1 MKVILFPNKLSR
13 RNVNSNKLF
22 MSKKL
27 WGVLFFL
34 VFIRCISLGQTVQP
48 QFRND
53 LAKAKTDS
61 QLLQVYKK
69 IYEYYKHA
77 NNDSAK
83 ALLEQGIKTFDAHN
97 FTYGK
102 ASILIMQSGIYEEE
116 GVPSVAMQKEKEGL
130 KLFTE
135 LNDKK
140 DIANANNTIGVSE
153 MMRGNYDV
161 AINYF
166 LAALNYYDRVSDTP
180 GTINTYIR
188 LGAANDYSSNND
200 KALEYYQKALALSL
214 HTKVYG
220 NTIYAYNNIGISYAK
235 RSKFD
240 TALIYFEKAL
250 VLSENPDFAKIRL
263 QPLTNIGKIYAEK
276 KDNKRA
282 LEYFYRGLSL
292 ARKLKMQENIGRLL
306 YEIGMIEG
314 LHKPY
319 NMESLQQALNIAKTI
334 DNKNLQDEILSG
346 MAKVADSN
354 HNYKDEVNYL
364 KQEWVIHDSLYS
376 IAKAKQ
382 IANLQSEYDLN
393 KSNKELATLQLSEHR
408 NLQKKNL
415 IIAISLILAITL
427 LTLLFFYIKSTKLN
441 KELSAR
447 EKDLKKANDV
457 KDRLFSIIGHD
468 LKGPIGNIPN
478 LLNIHNHPTT
488 TSEEKKYILD
498 SLEEN
503 TLASLETLE
512 KLLSWGKLQLKGNVL
527 NKTAF
532 SVEHLM
538 NHILRLLA
546 VSYSSKNITIINNIP
561 ANIQLY
567 ADENH
572 FKFVIRNLL
581 SNAIKYTRING
592 IIEVNA
598 ERIPNDKFITFSVK
612 DNGVGIPADRLEHIF
627 EPYNES
633 TRGTANE
640 LGNSIGLMLCREF
653 ILQNGGTIW
662 VKSEKDLGT
671 TFYFNIMRAN

>member
-1 MKVILFPNKLSR
+1 MCKKLASLLLVLILF
-13 RNVNSNKLF
+13 
-22 MSKKL
+22 
-27 WGVLFFL
+27 
-34 VFIRCISLGQTVQP
+34 RCVSFAQSTPP

-61 QLLQVYKK
+61 QLLKVYKNV
-69 IYEYYKHA
+69 YEYYKHA

-97 FTYGK
+97 FIYGK

-116 GVPSVAMQKEKEGL
+116 GVPSVAMTKEKEGL

-135 LNDKK
+135 LNDKP
-140 DIANANNTIGVSE
+140 DIANANNTVGVSE
-153 MMRGNYDV
+153 MRRGNYDI

-166 LAALNYYDRVSDTP
+166 LAALNYYDKASDT
-180 GTINTYIR
+180 GGIINSYIR

-200 KALEYYQKALALSL
+200 KAMEFYQKALALSL

-235 RSKFD
+235 RGQFD
-240 TALIYFEKAL
+240 TALTYFEKAL
-250 VLSENPDFAKIRL
+250 VLSEKPDYAKIRL

-282 LEYFYRGLSL
+282 LDFFYRGLSL
-292 ARKLKMQENIGRLL
+292 ARELKMQENIGRLL

-314 LHKPY
+314 LQKS
-319 NMESLQQALNIAKTI
+319 NDMSSLQQALNIAKTI

-354 HNYKDEVNYL
+354 HNYKDEVSYL
-364 KQEWVIHDSLYS
+364 KQEWIIHDSLHS

-382 IANLQSEYDLN
+382 IANLQSEYELN
-393 KSNKELATLQLSEHR
+393 KSNQQLASLQLSEHR
-408 NLQKKNL
+408 NSQKKNL
-415 IIAISLILAITL
+415 IIAIALILAITL

-447 EKDLKKANDV
+447 EKDLQKANDV

-512 KLLSWGKLQLKGNVL
+512 KLLSWGKLQLKGNIL
-527 NKTAF
+527 NKTVF
-532 SVEHLM
+532 RVDLLM
-538 NHILRLLA
+538 NNILRLLA
-546 VSYSSKNITIINNIP
+546 VSYSSKNITIINNIQSD
-561 ANIQLY
+561 IQLY

-581 SNAIKYTRING
+581 SNAIKFTRVNG

-598 ERIPNDKFITFSVK
+598 ERMPNDKFITFSVK
-612 DNGVGIPADRLEHIF
+612 DNGVGIPTDRLEHIF

-640 LGNSIGLMLCREF
+640 LGNSIGLMLSREF

-662 VKSEKDLGT
+662 VKSEIDLGT
-671 TFYFNIMRAN
+671 TFFFTIMRGN